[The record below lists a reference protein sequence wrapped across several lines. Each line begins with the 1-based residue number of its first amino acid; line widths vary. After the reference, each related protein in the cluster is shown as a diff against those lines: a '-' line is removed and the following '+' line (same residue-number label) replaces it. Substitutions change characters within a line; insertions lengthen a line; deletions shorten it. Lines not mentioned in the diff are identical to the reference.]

1 MPFFTLRE
9 AAALL
14 PWLSAQLDEIAVAT
28 GELARVNAQADAAR
42 SASRSNGGSPRGED
56 VQRRRAEA
64 DRLTARVGELLQE
77 VAGKGIILR
86 DPQRGLVDFPSLRD
100 GREVYLCWL
109 KGEDAIGFWHEVD
122 TGFAG
127 RQPL

>member
-14 PWLSAQLDEIAVAT
+14 PWLSAQLDEIAVTT

-42 SASRSNGGSPRGED
+42 VASRSNGGSSNGED
-56 VQRRRAEA
+56 AQRRRAEA
-64 DRLTARVGELLQE
+64 DRLTVRVGELLQE
-77 VAGKGIILR
+77 VADKGILLR
-86 DPQRGLVDFPSLRD
+86 DPQRGLVDFPALRD

-109 KGEDAIGFWHEVD
+109 KGEEVIRFWHEVD
-122 TGFAG
+122 AGFGG